1 MATMTLPQVLTA
13 QARRVPEWLVYIVGA
28 LPAPWLFWLG
38 ATGGLGVEPIEALE
52 HEYGRLA
59 LQLLLGGL
67 AITPLWRF
75 TGVNLVKFR
84 RPLGLLAFFYLCL
97 HFLVWLLL
105 DVQIVSQ
112 AWADVVKRPFVTFG
126 MAGFL
131 LLVPLAVTS
140 TRGWIR
146 RLGPKAWGRLH
157 RLVYVAVAL
166 GALHFIM
173 GRKGLQYEPLIYAG
187 ILAMLLVLRVIPVR
201 RGSGR
206 R

>member
-1 MATMTLPQVLTA
+1 MAAMTLPQAVTA

-59 LQLLLGGL
+59 LKLLLAGL

-75 TGVNLVKFR
+75 AGVNLVKFR

-105 DVQIVSQ
+105 DVQIPSQ

-146 RLGPKAWGRLH
+146 RLGPKGWGRLH

-187 ILAMLLVLRVIPVR
+187 ILAVLLGLRMIPR
-201 RGSGR
+201 QQR
-206 R
+206 